1 MHGYTTTANRQAVST
16 KRKQFLITKLSSRI
30 VGAGDDNPASS
41 AEDSELHIF
50 RPPEL
55 E

>member
-1 MHGYTTTANRQAVST
+1 MHGYTMTANRQAVST
-16 KRKQFLITKLSSRI
+16 KRQFLITKLSSRI